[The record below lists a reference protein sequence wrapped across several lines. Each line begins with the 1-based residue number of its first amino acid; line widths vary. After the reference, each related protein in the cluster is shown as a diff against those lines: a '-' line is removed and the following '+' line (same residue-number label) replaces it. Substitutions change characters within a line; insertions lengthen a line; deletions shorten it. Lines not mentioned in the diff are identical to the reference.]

1 MVTDETENEI
11 IKFYPESYPAKV
23 YKSLAKLKK
32 EVKERP
38 INKIKQKLIE
48 QERERKLHPI
58 EKHRP
63 ESDRIR
69 QLREELANISTVR
82 KERVFDSEPT
92 EEEKLIIQKRVML
105 QQLQFQ
111 EYEKK
116 DFYRKLD
123 KITALYNFLNEEEVK
138 AALEDSNQDEEQV
151 CLNLTQQD
159 YLPKIRRLIA
169 LKYAGPE
176 VEIQMSN
183 EQKEA
188 YEKLAIKRKNY
199 IKRITSQDA
208 KTRCYTY
215 SRLRLD
221 DALNQLESNEDPM
234 KAFEGWSEARIKA
247 YKMID
252 SNPNTY
258 YYRFNAP
265 GEKQRNGAWTPE
277 ERKLFMDRLKE
288 VGADGQ
294 WGIFSMTIPGRVG
307 YQCSNFYRHLL
318 KSKQIVDP
326 NYIISNDGKMHYL
339 FGKKDGQVGTIRRHN
354 RHPHRQKVFNLEKA
368 LENNKN
374 SSSSSTTTTTRT
386 TRKRKS
392 KYTYDDSDSDD
403 DYLYPHDND
412 DSGTY
417 HSWNTTKRTRAK
429 YEQEKQEADEN
440 PLPGFTDPITLEE
453 VIKPAI
459 SPYGHVMGYDSWVR
473 CLNNPD
479 CKNKCPITKKPL
491 TKRELVIL
499 TFENI
504 EQYRDKII
512 NK

>member
-1 MVTDETENEI
+1 MSNTETKEEAF
-11 IKFYPESYPAKV
+11 KFYSESYTNRV
-23 YKSLAKLKK
+23 YKLSAKLKK
-32 EVKERP
+32 EQIDRP
-38 INKIKQKLIE
+38 INKIKEKLIE
-48 QERERKLHPI
+48 QDRERKLHPVI
-58 EKHRP
+58 KQRP

-69 QLREELANISTVR
+69 QLREELANIHTIR

-92 EEEKLIIQKRVML
+92 EEERLIIQKRVQL

-123 KITALYNFLNEEEVK
+123 KIVGLYNFLNEEEVK
-138 AALEDSNQDEEQV
+138 TALEDSNNDEEQV
-151 CLNLTQQD
+151 ILNLTQQE
-159 YLPKIRRLIA
+159 YLPKIRKTIA
-169 LKYAGPE
+169 YKNNNQ
-176 VEIQMSN
+176 EIENDHMTN
-183 EQKEA
+183 EEKEA
-188 YEKLAIKRKNY
+188 YERLAIKRRNY
-199 IKRITSQDA
+199 MKKITSQDT
-208 KTRCYTY
+208 KTRTYTY
-215 SRLRLD
+215 TRLRLD
-221 DALNQLESNEDPM
+221 DALKQLKSDDPM

-247 YKMID
+247 YKMIGI
-252 SNPNTY
+252 NPNTY

-277 ERKLFMDRLKE
+277 ERKLFMDRLAE

-318 KSKQIVDP
+318 KSKQIIDP
-326 NYIISNDGKMHYL
+326 NYIIDGNKMHYL
-339 FGKKDGQVGTIRRHN
+339 FGKKDGQAGTIRRHN
-354 RHPHRQKVFNLEKA
+354 RHPHKKKVINLESA
-368 LENNKN
+368 L
-374 SSSSSTTTTTRT
+374 SSTPSSSTRTSTRV

-403 DYLYPHDND
+403 DYLYPRDND

-417 HSWNTTKRTRAK
+417 HNWCTTKRTRAK
-429 YEQEKQEADEN
+429 YEQQPSTPEEN

-479 CKNKCPITKKPL
+479 CKNRCPITKKPL

-504 EQYRDKII
+504 DQYRDKII
-512 NK
+512 HK